1 MDVPGWC
8 LVLLKDGPV
17 SSQAG
22 STELMD
28 ELTDGS
34 KDSQELTVAWKDG
47 SRAAKEWTDEW
58 MEWTD
63 ESKVSSMGWK
73 AGLRLT
79 ADRYSVGKDG

>member
-1 MDVPGWC
+1 MDAPGWC
-8 LVLLKDGPV
+8 PVLLSDGPV
-17 SSQAG
+17 SCRGG
-22 STELMD
+22 STELTD

-34 KDSQELTVAWKDG
+34 KDSQAGTAAWKDG
-47 SRAAKEWTDEW
+47 LGAVK
-58 MEWTD
+58 EWTD